1 MICLGCSRDCSK
13 QQIPLQM
20 CLCARVC
27 ACLSAEYVK
36 QQLQCVLIAL
46 LAFVYVLF
54 FIPYGNN
61 NNSQNVVLH
70 SAHTRQTRERFALSC
85 CVFVQLIARIR
96 ARTGTQLELTLSLS
110 PSNSGFL
117 LRSLNFC
124 CLRSVQLLTS
134 RLWVRNRLKRGA
146 ARACF
151 QINLI
156 IRTSLVVAA
165 LPLRCCCCCT
175 CCCRVCHSQNSIR
188 LNF

>member
-1 MICLGCSRDCSK
+1 MRSYCFACF
-13 QQIPLQM
+13 
-20 CLCARVC
+20 CLCTF
-27 ACLSAEYVK
+27 LHPIWQQQ
-36 QQLQCVLIAL
+36 QQLPKYCAPLCT
-46 LAFVYVLF
+46 
-54 FIPYGNN
+54 
-61 NNSQNVVLH
+61 
-70 SAHTRQTRERFALSC
+70 HTHYTRETLALSC

-96 ARTGTQLELTLSLS
+96 TRTGTQLELTLSLS

-117 LRSLNFC
+117 LCSLNFC

-134 RLWVRNRLKRGA
+134 RLWVRNRLKRSA

-165 LPLRCCCCCT
+165 LPLRCCCT

>member
-1 MICLGCSRDCSK
+1 MRSYCFACF
-13 QQIPLQM
+13 
-20 CLCARVC
+20 CLCTFSSSHMATTTTTPKMLCSTLHTHAGPERDS
-27 ACLSAEYVK
+27 LSRAASSFSWS
-36 QQLQCVLIAL
+36 L
-46 LAFVYVLF
+46 
-54 FIPYGNN
+54 
-61 NNSQNVVLH
+61 
-70 SAHTRQTRERFALSC
+70 
-85 CVFVQLIARIR
+85 VFVLVLA
-96 ARTGTQLELTLSLS
+96 LNSNWLSLS

-134 RLWVRNRLKRGA
+134 RLWVRNRLKGSA

-165 LPLRCCCCCT
+165 LPLRCCCT